1 MAERI
6 LFVEDDRELG
16 EQVTQRLRAA
26 GFDVTWWTE
35 GRRLSPT
42 DTAGLSLVILDL
54 MLPGTY
60 GMEILADLRK
70 SSEVPVLVLSARND
84 SHDKVRALKLG
95 ADDYMTKPF
104 NPRELTARVK
114 AILRRQER
122 AQAPASGPTLTVGDV
137 VVDVPG
143 RTVRVSG
150 QPVALRVKEFDVLL
164 ALIQHR
170 DTVLSRDRLLD
181 LAWGVEFF
189 TQTRTVDVHVAQVRK
204 ALAGSRSVRIETV
217 TGIGYKLTAG

>member
-35 GRRLSPT
+35 GRRLSPA
-42 DTAGLSLVILDL
+42 DTAGLALVILDL

-70 SSEVPVLVLSARND
+70 SSEIPVLVLSARND

-104 NPRELTARVK
+104 WPEELIERVRARIRRPTMQRTDVIEVGPVHIDLQRREVTVAGQAIELT
-114 AILRRQER
+114 
-122 AQAPASGPTLTVGDV
+122 
-137 VVDVPG
+137 
-143 RTVRVSG
+143 
-150 QPVALRVKEFDVLL
+150 PVEYGFLL
-164 ALIQHR
+164 ALARRPGMAITRTWLVDNVLDPDREGSERTLDVHASRLRKKLGDAGMIQ
-170 DTVLSRDRLLD
+170 TV
-181 LAWGVEFF
+181 WGVGY
-189 TQTRTVDVHVAQVRK
+189 R
-204 ALAGSRSVRIETV
+204 LAGS
-217 TGIGYKLTAG
+217 APA

>member
-1 MAERI
+1 MADRI

-35 GRRLSPT
+35 GKRLEPG
-42 DTAGLSLVILDL
+42 DTAGLALVILDL

-70 SSEVPVLVLSARND
+70 TSEVPVLVLSARND

-104 NPRELTARVK
+104 WPDELLERVRARIRRPTMQRTDVIEVGPVHIDLQRREVTVAGQAVELT
-114 AILRRQER
+114 
-122 AQAPASGPTLTVGDV
+122 
-137 VVDVPG
+137 
-143 RTVRVSG
+143 
-150 QPVALRVKEFDVLL
+150 PVEYGFLL
-164 ALIQHR
+164 ALARRPGMAI
-170 DTVLSRDRLLD
+170 
-181 LAWGVEFF
+181 
-189 TQTRTVDVHVAQVRK
+189 TRTWLVDNVLDPDREGSERTLDVHASRLRK
-204 ALAGSRSVRIETV
+204 KLGQAGLIETV
-217 TGIGYKLTAG
+217 WGIGYRLASTPAERT